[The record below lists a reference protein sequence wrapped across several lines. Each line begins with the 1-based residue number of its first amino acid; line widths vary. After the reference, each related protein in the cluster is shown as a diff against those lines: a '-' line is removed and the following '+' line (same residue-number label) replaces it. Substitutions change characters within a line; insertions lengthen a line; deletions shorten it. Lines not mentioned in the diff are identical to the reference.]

1 MESLDKIL
9 RLADD
14 KLNEIARE
22 GSFRSRED
30 VETSM
35 QLVKMIK
42 DSYCAME
49 YEDGE
54 GEESYMD
61 NGPRRIYRDGR
72 EYHARGRGRNA
83 RRDSRGRYA
92 DGYRDGYGYHNGY
105 GDDGFADKLHD
116 LMQNAPDEQSR
127 NSIRKMLE
135 NMNA

>member
-1 MESLDKIL
+1 MESLEKIL

-14 KLNEIARE
+14 KLGEMARE

-42 DSYCAME
+42 DGYCAME
-49 YEDGE
+49 YEE
-54 GEESYMD
+54 GDEEESYQD
-61 NGPRRIYRDGR
+61 YGPRRVYRDGR
-72 EYHARGRGRNA
+72 EYNARGRGRNA

-92 DGYRDGYGYHNGY
+92 DGYRDGYRGY
-105 GDDGFADKLHD
+105 GDDGFSDKLHE
-116 LMQNAPDEQSR
+116 LMQNAPDEQTR
-127 NSIRKMLE
+127 NSIRKMLD